1 MICDLI
7 FKLEEGKEITLTIE
21 TESPTYPTSDE
32 ILNAL
37 KNPLNAKERDDLFQY
52 IEDNYDIRSTKS
64 LDLDQILTNPEG
76 LVGNTTVSELASK
89 NPDAKFPE
97 GVNAQVLAVKS
108 LISGGRTISGRCIT
122 SNGE

>member
-76 LVGNTTVSELASK
+76 LVGNTTVSE
-89 NPDAKFPE
+89 FCQ
-97 GVNAQVLAVKS
+97 QVF
-108 LISGGRTISGRCIT
+108 
-122 SNGE
+122 